1 VQFFKMRW
9 LGIAV
14 VLTLALGAL
23 AGCAPKAAEQ
33 QGATEEKL
41 SGTIKIAGSTSVQP
55 LADEMAGVF
64 MDKNPDVTISVAGG
78 GTGAGVKSAQDG
90 TADIGMASR
99 ELTDAEKATGLVGTL
114 IAKDGVAIIVHPNNK
129 VAALTKDQ
137 VKKIFTGETTNW
149 KDVGGADASINV
161 FTREE
166 GSGTRDA
173 FQSLVIGSDAK
184 ISEKAGVQN
193 STGAIRTA
201 VSGDPNAVG
210 YISLGDIDQ
219 SVKALTIDG
228 IVPNQATV
236 LDDTYK
242 ISRPFLYLTKGEP
255 TGLAKAFIDWTLSPE
270 GQAIVSEKFVK
281 VK

>member
-1 VQFFKMRW
+1 MQFFKMRW
-9 LGIAV
+9 LGAAV

-23 AGCAPKAAEQ
+23 AGCAPKAAQQ
-33 QGATEEKL
+33 QGTAEEKL
-41 SGTIKIAGSTSVQP
+41 SGTLRIAGSTSVQP
-55 LADEMAGVF
+55 LTDEMAGLF
-64 MDKNPDVTISVAGG
+64 MDKNPDVKINVAGG
-78 GTGAGVKSAQDG
+78 GSGAGIKSAQDG

-99 ELTDAEKATGLVGTL
+99 ALTDAEKATGLAGTL
-114 IAKDGVAIIVHPNNK
+114 IAKDGVAIIVHPGNT
-129 VAALTKDQ
+129 VGALTSDQ
-137 VKKIFTGETTNW
+137 ARKIFAGETANW
-149 KDVGGADASINV
+149 KDLGGADASINL

-173 FQSLVIGSDAK
+173 FTSLVMGDSK

-201 VSGDPNAVG
+201 VSGDPNAIG
-210 YISLGDIDQ
+210 YISLGDINQ
-219 SVKALTIDG
+219 SVKALNIDG
-228 IVPNQATV
+228 VVPSQATI

-242 ISRPFLYLTKGEP
+242 ISRPFLYLTGGEP

-281 VK
+281 VN